1 VRSIAI
7 ILFLCIPLAA
17 YVLARSAGCDTLPFF
32 AAAGAAFFATLLAA
46 IPLMLARGGDH
57 SLIAQAGLISTAM
70 QLLLSMLAAVALLV
84 CKLPQASLF
93 WMIGFYWFWL
103 IALVWLIIVQMK
115 SAPPGRAVA
124 K

>member
-1 VRSIAI
+1 VRSVAI

-32 AAAGAAFFATLLAA
+32 VAAGATFFATLLAT
-46 IPLMLARGGDH
+46 IPLMLVRGGDH
-57 SLIAQAGLISTAM
+57 SLIAQAGLMSTAM
-70 QLLLSMLAAVALLV
+70 QLFLSMLGAVALLV

-103 IALVWLIIVQMK
+103 IALVCVVILQMK
-115 SAPPGRAVA
+115 SAPPGRPVA

>member
-1 VRSIAI
+1 VRSVAI

-32 AAAGAAFFATLLAA
+32 AAAGGTFFATLLAT
-46 IPLMLARGGDH
+46 IPLMLVRDGDH
-57 SLIAQAGLISTAM
+57 SLIAQAGLMSSAM
-70 QLLLSMLAAVALLV
+70 QLLLSMLAAVALLA

-103 IALVWLIIVQMK
+103 VALACVVIEQMK
-115 SAPPGRAVA
+115 SAPPSQPVA